1 MEMPTIIQNPK
12 NVSIFYH
19 SSNKRAVVWSGKIKQ
34 WLKKKY
40 PGINIT
46 SNKPD
51 VIIVLGGD
59 GTILEAAKRYH
70 HISNPTI
77 FGLNLGNIGY
87 LASVRDPSH
96 FMDSLTLFF
105 KGQFTISERMM
116 INVEIVRDNKK
127 IFSEEVLN
135 EVVVQS
141 VLSVVDLE
149 VVVSG
154 INIRKI
160 RGSGVLIAT
169 ATGSTAYN
177 LSAHGPIV
185 MPDIK
190 CLIVTELMDHDV
202 PTPSIVVKYDKEV
215 VIKVKSFR
223 QKGILS
229 ISKSKKKVDVV
240 LAADGNKIFP
250 LKQGD
255 VVIIKNSSHLIK
267 LAEMEKNYFFKSL
280 KSNFSVR

>member
-1 MEMPTIIQNPK
+1 M
-12 NVSIFYH
+12 
-19 SSNKRAVVWSGKIKQ
+19 
-34 WLKKKY
+34 
-40 PGINIT
+40 
-46 SNKPD
+46 
-51 VIIVLGGD
+51 
-59 GTILEAAKRYH
+59 
-70 HISNPTI
+70 
-77 FGLNLGNIGY
+77 
-87 LASVRDPSH
+87 
-96 FMDSLTLFF
+96 
-105 KGQFTISERMM
+105 
-116 INVEIVRDNKK
+116 
-127 IFSEEVLN
+127 N

-280 KSNFSVR
+280 KSNFSVILPGNQALNLL

>member
-96 FMDSLTLFF
+96 FMDSLTLF
-105 KGQFTISERMM
+105 
-116 INVEIVRDNKK
+116 
-127 IFSEEVLN
+127 
-135 EVVVQS
+135 
-141 VLSVVDLE
+141 
-149 VVVSG
+149 
-154 INIRKI
+154 
-160 RGSGVLIAT
+160 
-169 ATGSTAYN
+169 
-177 LSAHGPIV
+177 
-185 MPDIK
+185 
-190 CLIVTELMDHDV
+190 
-202 PTPSIVVKYDKEV
+202 
-215 VIKVKSFR
+215 
-223 QKGILS
+223 
-229 ISKSKKKVDVV
+229 
-240 LAADGNKIFP
+240 
-250 LKQGD
+250 
-255 VVIIKNSSHLIK
+255 
-267 LAEMEKNYFFKSL
+267 
-280 KSNFSVR
+280 